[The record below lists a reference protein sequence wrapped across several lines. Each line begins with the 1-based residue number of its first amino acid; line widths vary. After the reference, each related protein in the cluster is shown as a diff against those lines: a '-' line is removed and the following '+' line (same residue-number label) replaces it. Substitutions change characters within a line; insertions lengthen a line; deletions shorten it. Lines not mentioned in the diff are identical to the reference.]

1 MRIFVEAQSVSQASF
16 DLPSLPNSHRSLC
29 RTPRLSYQHLN
40 LSPNLPSSL
49 QPTFQLVVPPFNP
62 QSSSSSVLPSP
73 FLPAMLVLVI
83 GDLHIPDKAADLP
96 AKFKRLLVRSSLSLI
111 LALQLSMLTGLPF
124 LSLDRFLV
132 SSTLSAPSFLPLL
145 LPLPSADFA
154 SNFDRW

>member
-96 AKFKRLLVRSSLSLI
+96 AKFKRLLVRSSLSHTRSS
-111 LALQLSMLTGLPF
+111 ALNADWFALSFARQVPGELDPF
-124 LSLDRFLV
+124 R
-132 SSTLSAPSFLPLL
+132 SFLP
-145 LPLPSADFA
+145 PTPS
-154 SNFDRW
+154 SPPIR